1 MCSILGIIDFKK
13 NFHDKKKIIRK
24 LNSLMSHRG
33 PDDEGYYEEENVSLA
48 FNRLSIIDLKNGNQP
63 IIFKNIISIFNGEIY
78 NYRLIKSELISNG
91 YKFKTNCDS
100 EIIPLAY
107 DFWGKEFVKKLDGMF
122 AISIYDKKLNQL
134 LLFRDR
140 SGIKPL
146 YYYQDKKYFIFSSE
160 LKGIINLPDFK
171 KELSQEALFSYL
183 CFRYPMD
190 DNNIFFKRIKRV
202 TPGTYLILNLNSTE
216 TKKYNFWEI
225 PSFSNPFL
233 ENKTHN
239 ELIEDLDRRLNQSV
253 KDQMISDVPVGV
265 FLSGG
270 LDSSLLTALMTKFS
284 KDKINSFSVSFE
296 EENYDEGDYADLV
309 SKQFNTI
316 HHKIVVTQKEFMMNI
331 ENAIKVKDTP
341 LSIPHEYALYALSK
355 KMKGIVKVVL
365 SGEGADEHFG
375 GYSRVQF
382 SPFDF
387 LKGNFIQEKLN
398 FEIIHRLLNL
408 DHKFDYSKKNFIN
421 FFLKQYKWFSL
432 EEAKRMFLNHRI
444 EKLDFKSIND
454 LWSMDFKKTKN
465 EKTKYY
471 DQVLFYFQK
480 NHLPCLLDRLDI
492 MTMANSIEARVPFLD
507 HNLIKFVNSLK
518 FSSKINWNSKF
529 SKFLSIFSKS
539 EIYSEHLN
547 TNKYLLRKLG
557 KKYLAKKIYNRKK
570 LGFPLPM
577 NQWMNNDF
585 VKDNIIKKNS
595 LLSEMF
601 KKEELDSM
609 INKLNTKND
618 LYDFSGKKIWML
630 LNLQLWGK
638 IFL

>member
-316 HHKIVVTQKEFMMNI
+316 LSKIVSPVGRVI
-331 ENAIKVKDTP
+331 R
-341 LSIPHEYALYALSK
+341 
-355 KMKGIVKVVL
+355 
-365 SGEGADEHFG
+365 HFG
-375 GYSRVQF
+375 
-382 SPFDF
+382 
-387 LKGNFIQEKLN
+387 LLN
-398 FEIIHRLLNL
+398 FFSNLL
-408 DHKFDYSKKNFIN
+408 
-421 FFLKQYKWFSL
+421 
-432 EEAKRMFLNHRI
+432 
-444 EKLDFKSIND
+444 
-454 LWSMDFKKTKN
+454 
-465 EKTKYY
+465 
-471 DQVLFYFQK
+471 
-480 NHLPCLLDRLDI
+480 P
-492 MTMANSIEARVPFLD
+492 
-507 HNLIKFVNSLK
+507 
-518 FSSKINWNSKF
+518 
-529 SKFLSIFSKS
+529 
-539 EIYSEHLN
+539 
-547 TNKYLLRKLG
+547 
-557 KKYLAKKIYNRKK
+557 
-570 LGFPLPM
+570 
-577 NQWMNNDF
+577 
-585 VKDNIIKKNS
+585 
-595 LLSEMF
+595 
-601 KKEELDSM
+601 
-609 INKLNTKND
+609 
-618 LYDFSGKKIWML
+618 
-630 LNLQLWGK
+630 
-638 IFL
+638 